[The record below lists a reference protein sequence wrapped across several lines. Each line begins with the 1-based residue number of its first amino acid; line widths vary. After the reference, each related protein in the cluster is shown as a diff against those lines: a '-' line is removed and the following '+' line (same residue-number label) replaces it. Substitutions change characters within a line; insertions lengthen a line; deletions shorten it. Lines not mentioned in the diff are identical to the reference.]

1 MASAEE
7 KITALFTKLMD
18 EREAKQK
25 READPKTRG
34 ADLMARMEAF
44 LDEHEAQKSAKTGKP
59 AAKPDEDESRSVWS
73 ELFGG

>member
-1 MASAEE
+1 VTAEE
-7 KITALFTKLMD
+7 KITALFNRLLD

-44 LDEHEAQKSAKTGKP
+44 LDEHEAAKSAKTGKQQAP
-59 AAKPDEDESRSVWS
+59 KGDGDDRGVWA